1 MHLVARPIL
10 AFAVSGGDSMS
21 SLVWLGLVVV
31 LVVDAVLTHLTPKGG
46 KPVAGTRLMKT
57 ARRILIVGV
66 VVSGAIGVWG
76 AFKH

>member
-1 MHLVARPIL
+1 
-10 AFAVSGGDSMS
+10 
-21 SLVWLGLVVV
+21 VVV

>member
-1 MHLVARPIL
+1 
-10 AFAVSGGDSMS
+10 
-21 SLVWLGLVVV
+21 LVVV

-57 ARRILIVGV
+57 ARRILVVGV